1 LLGIYLNDH
10 LAGATAG
17 AELARRMTG
26 SQHEPGVRDELQ
38 RLSDE
43 IAEDRAALIEI
54 METLGVPVR
63 HYKVYAGW
71 AAEKL
76 GRFKPNGRILGRS
89 PLSDLLEL
97 ESLRLGVEGKGALW
111 RVLRSLA
118 GAESRLD
125 ARRLDTLIE
134 RAQSQA
140 RTLGDLHLKTASRA
154 FLTA

>member
-1 LLGIYLNDH
+1 MTTTKSPRGKVRPDHALLGIYLNDH

-26 SQHEPGVRDELQ
+26 SQHEPGVR
-38 RLSDE
+38 
-43 IAEDRAALIEI
+43 EI